1 MIPSI
6 RHWLRGDFAR
16 HALVLGSG
24 TALGQLIMV
33 AVTPLLTRLYT
44 PTDMGLFGL
53 FANFLAVA
61 SVAATLR
68 LDFAV
73 ATTSSPDSALRL
85 LALSLLIC
93 PVASVALSALLYVLI
108 REDVFAYGLLPVW
121 TVPLCAAAL
130 IATGCFVALRYWHVG
145 RRDFRV
151 VGRALVAQGF
161 ARAGASVLLG
171 LPGTGWVGLAL
182 GDLAGRAFG
191 IRRLWRE
198 AGTEFARA
206 RRSGTL
212 GRLREQL
219 WQARRFPLVVLPSSL
234 VDALAAALPLPLIAW
249 LFGPA
254 AAGQFAL
261 VWRVAALPGGLVAAS
276 VGDVFHAHAARARD
290 EGPDPSRRLLLD
302 TMRMLGLLA
311 ILIYLPLCIV
321 SPWVF
326 GWIFGEPWREAGE
339 MLRLLG
345 PLWVTAMVV
354 SPVSRLPVV
363 LGRPGLKFVFD
374 LCFLVLPM
382 VALVVASSRGLMTAL
397 LAYGLA
403 TAAAYA
409 VFAVLLYAV
418 AGRRAVQSP
427 PPRTDQDP

>member
-1 MIPSI
+1 
-6 RHWLRGDFAR
+6 
-16 HALVLGSG
+16 
-24 TALGQLIMV
+24 
-33 AVTPLLTRLYT
+33 
-44 PTDMGLFGL
+44 
-53 FANFLAVA
+53 
-61 SVAATLR
+61 
-68 LDFAV
+68 
-73 ATTSSPDSALRL
+73 
-85 LALSLLIC
+85 
-93 PVASVALSALLYVLI
+93 
-108 REDVFAYGLLPVW
+108 
-121 TVPLCAAAL
+121 
-130 IATGCFVALRYWHVG
+130 
-145 RRDFRV
+145 
-151 VGRALVAQGF
+151 
-161 ARAGASVLLG
+161 
-171 LPGTGWVGLAL
+171 
-182 GDLAGRAFG
+182 
-191 IRRLWRE
+191 
-198 AGTEFARA
+198 
-206 RRSGTL
+206 
-212 GRLREQL
+212 L